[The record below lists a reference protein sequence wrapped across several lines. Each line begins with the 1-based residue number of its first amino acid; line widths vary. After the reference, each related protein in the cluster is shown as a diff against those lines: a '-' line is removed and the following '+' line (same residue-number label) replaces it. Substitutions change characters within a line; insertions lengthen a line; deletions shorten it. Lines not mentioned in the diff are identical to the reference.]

1 MKHPVVYILCNK
13 HNNVLYVGVT
23 SDLPKRIW
31 EHKEKVIDGF
41 SKKYNLDKLVYFE
54 THISMHDAILREKQL
69 KKWNRDWKIRLI
81 EEQNP
86 DWIDMYADIL

>member
-1 MKHPVVYILCNK
+1 MKHPVVYILSNK

-23 SDLPKRIW
+23 SNLPKRIW
-31 EHKEKVIDGF
+31 EHKEKVIDGY
-41 SKKYNLDKLVYFE
+41 SKKYNLEKLVYFE
-54 THISMHDAILREKQL
+54 THISMQDAIVREKQL

-86 DWIDMYADIL
+86 GWIDMYANIL